1 MLRPSALIHSPYLG
15 FLSPNFTST
24 NDDGTRRKSSFYSL
38 FRRHLTDSP
47 PSAKCGQKSR
57 GISGLCAF
65 FPRIKRRK
73 VKTTDYYAEFGDR
86 LDSLLSS
93 GAQMGYSHEDT
104 KPGSPD
110 THRGPHPPDTG
121 YTPGVSE
128 PCRAHIRTPKKPRR
142 FSGEGIF
149 QPGVGVLGTAVAYRP
164 ASVKTLHAEE
174 SSSGYGC
181 QH

>member
-1 MLRPSALIHSPYLG
+1 MMGPGVNHLFIPYSEGIL
-15 FLSPNFTST
+15 
-24 NDDGTRRKSSFYSL
+24 
-38 FRRHLTDSP
+38 LTP
-47 PSAKCGQKSR
+47 PRLLNVGKNREEYRDCVHFS
-57 GISGLCAF
+57 
-65 FPRIKRRK
+65 PRIKRRK